1 MFDVYVGRHGAALE
15 WAKAYGLPKDAT
27 IVSGNATAADVAGKV
42 VWGVVPLHL
51 ASGAAEVHVIE
62 FDSPPRGVEYT
73 VADMERAGARWG
85 VYVVNKIV

>member
-1 MFDVYVGRHGAALE
+1 
-15 WAKAYGLPKDAT
+15 
-27 IVSGNATAADVAGKV
+27 VAGKV

-85 VYVVNKIV
+85 VYVVTKIG

>member
-1 MFDVYVGRHGAALE
+1 MFNVYVGRHGAALE
-15 WAKAYGLPKDAT
+15 WAKAHGLPTDAAT
-27 IVSGNATAADVAGKV
+27 VNGNATAANVAGKV

-85 VYVVNKIV
+85 VYVVTKIG